1 MMSLKRFSTLLKKQI
16 IIQTIISFFFL
27 KVMADCRQSPKF
39 EVLFSVFLFYINRT
53 NNFERD
59 LNDEKT
65 SH

>member
-16 IIQTIISFFFL
+16 IIQTIISFFF

>member
-1 MMSLKRFSTLLKKQI
+1 
-16 IIQTIISFFFL
+16 
-27 KVMADCRQSPKF
+27 MADCRQSPKF